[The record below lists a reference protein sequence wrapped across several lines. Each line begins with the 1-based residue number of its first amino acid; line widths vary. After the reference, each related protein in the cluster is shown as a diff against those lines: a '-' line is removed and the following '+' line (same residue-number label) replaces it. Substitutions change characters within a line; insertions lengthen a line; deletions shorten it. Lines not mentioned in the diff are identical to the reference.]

1 MRIFKFFVVIILLF
15 LPILVY
21 ADHELERQDVYDYK
35 EFFDDLYPVDEDD
48 NNNGCLS
55 GTIGTV
61 YANCSGVTVGG
72 ETLTL
77 DQYVAGVIKGEF
89 GGSASNDENR
99 LNISKVNAI
108 AARSFLMSQTGCTS
122 VISSP
127 SFQVYRGID
136 PSDHYDQIYLKAS
149 QETAGIVMMKN
160 NKFVTGYFVT
170 VPVSKYITKSGGN
183 WTFHMLSDA
192 NDPSTAYD
200 YTMPEADIFRISSYT
215 GGLLYPDESSG
226 HHWGIPTVGAAYEV
240 EKGTSTEN
248 ILKMF
253 YGKDISLARL
263 NTSGKSG
270 SNSSS
275 STPSSLVCND
285 ETGGEYVSV
294 DGIKFKFPN
303 YNIEGTSDG
312 LGSSFDLTAGNVS
325 QCPWYAKY
333 RAIEIIETSNL
344 SSDLKEKAKSVLLAT
359 NGNGNMWYAGTNS
372 TLSYFQYSSDIN
384 KAKAGSIIAW
394 ERNTHNYG
402 HVGIVE
408 KVNSDG
414 SLVISEGWNMGGP
427 NGADVPSNIKVITHT
442 MSLEEVRT
450 YGGTGSFIGYT
461 YLFSYKK

>member
-1 MRIFKFFVVIILLF
+1 MKKYLLLISISILF
-15 LPILVY
+15 LPATIH
-21 ADHELERQDVYDYK
+21 ADYNLERQDIYDYK
-35 EFFDDLYPVDEDD
+35 EFFDDLYPVEEK
-48 NNNGCLS
+48 NNNNC
-55 GTIGTV
+55 GTGVIGTV
-61 YANCSGVTVGG
+61 YAECSGVTVGG

-99 LNISKVNAI
+99 LNIGKVNAI
-108 AARSFLMSQTGCTS
+108 AARSFLMAQTGCTS

-136 PSDHYDQIYLKAS
+136 PDDHYDQIYLKAA

-170 VPVSKYITKSGGN
+170 VPTSQYITKSGGN

-192 NDPSTAYD
+192 NDSSTAYD

-215 GGLLYPDESSG
+215 GGLVYPDESSG

-240 EKGTSTEN
+240 EKGTSTEE

-253 YGKDISLARL
+253 YGQDISLARL
-263 NTSGKSG
+263 NSSGT
-270 SNSSS
+270 S
-275 STPSSLVCND
+275 STNESSTLFACD
-285 ETGGEYVSV
+285 DAEGEYVSV
-294 DGIKFKFPN
+294 DGVKFQAKN

-312 LGSSFDLTAGNVS
+312 LGSSFDLTAGNIS

-333 RAIEIIETSNL
+333 RAIEIVESSDL
-344 SSDLKEKAKSVLLAT
+344 SSDLKEKAKSVLLAS
-359 NGNGNMWYAGTNS
+359 NGNGNMWYGGTNS
-372 TLSYFQYSSDIN
+372 TLSYFQYSNDVN
-384 KAKAGSIIAW
+384 KPKPGSIVSW
-394 ERNTHNYG
+394 ERNSHNYG
-402 HVGIVE
+402 HVAIVE
-408 KVNSDG
+408 KVNEDG
-414 SLVISEGWNMGGP
+414 SIVISEGWNRF
-427 NGADVPSNIKVITHT
+427 GADSGNSVNSIKIITRT
-442 MSLEEVRT
+442 MTIDEVKT

>member
-1 MRIFKFFVVIILLF
+1 MKAFRLLFVILLINIVLF
-15 LPILVY
+15 NSKIFAEY
-21 ADHELERQDVYDYK
+21 ELERQDIYDYK
-35 EFFDDLYPVDEDD
+35 EFFDDLYPIEEK
-48 NNNGCLS
+48 NS
-55 GTIGTV
+55 GTCSTIGTV
-61 YANCSGVTVGG
+61 YAECSGVTVGG
-72 ETLTL
+72 NTLSL
-77 DQYVAGVIKGEF
+77 DDYVAGVIKGEF

-108 AARSFLMSQTGCTS
+108 AARSFLMAQTGCTS

-136 PSDHYDQIYLKAS
+136 PSDHYDQIYLKAA

-170 VPVSKYITKSGGN
+170 VPTSQYITKSNGN

-240 EKGTSTEN
+240 EKGTSTEK

-253 YGKDISLARL
+253 YGNDISLARL
-263 NTSGKSG
+263 NSSGTSSG
-270 SNSSS
+270 NSSS
-275 STPSSLVCND
+275 TLFACD
-285 ETGGEYVSV
+285 DDADGEYVSS
-294 DGIKFKFPN
+294 DGITFQTKN
-303 YNIEGTSDG
+303 YNIEGDYEK
-312 LGSSFDLTAGNVS
+312 LGSTFDLTVGNVS

-333 RAIEIIETSNL
+333 RAIEIVE
-344 SSDLKEKAKSVLLAT
+344 SSSLTDDLKEKAKSVLLAAS
-359 NGNGNMWYAGTNS
+359 GNGIDWYGGTNS

-384 KAKAGSIIAW
+384 KAKPGSIINW
-394 ERNTHNYG
+394 SRNTHNYG

-414 SLVISEGWNMGGP
+414 TLVISEGWNMGGV
-427 NGADVPSNIKVITHT
+427 NGADVPSNIKVITT
-442 MSLEEVRT
+442 TYTLDEVRN
-450 YGGTGSFIGYT
+450 YRGGGSFNGYT
-461 YLFSYKK
+461 YLLSHKK